1 MNLPKIED
9 LDIQNKKIL
18 LRADLDI
25 DVSKDGIGR
34 LKALL
39 PTLNILVQKAS
50 KITIIGHKGR
60 PEGKELKEL
69 SLDTV
74 SVALEKLLVQEW
86 GEKKVKNIDL
96 EISENLRF
104 DSGEIENDENYA
116 EDLAEENDVYI
127 NEAFA
132 ASHRKHASIVRLP
145 KLLPSA
151 AGIRFIEE
159 VENLE
164 KVLKDPKK
172 PTLLIIGGIKKD
184 KLDYLEDFKK
194 FADKILI
201 GGKLPEYLPEDLE
214 DKQLVV
220 AKLIMDKEDITIH
233 SIEKFE
239 EEINKAGTIVV
250 AGPMGKCEEKGH
262 MMGTERVYKAIA
274 NSRAYKVAGG
284 GETQKTIST
293 LGLTEKFDWVSIGGG
308 ASLEF
313 LAKGT
318 LPGIEALLN

>member
-9 LDIQNKKIL
+9 LDFQNKKVL

-25 DVSKDGIGR
+25 DVSKDGLGR
-34 LKALL
+34 LEALL
-39 PTLNILVQKAS
+39 PTLKTLAEKAS

-60 PEGKELKEL
+60 PGGKESKDL
-69 SLDTV
+69 SLEPV
-74 SVALEKLLVQEW
+74 GIALEKLLIQEL
-86 GEKKVKNIDL
+86 GNEKIESLDL
-96 EISENLRF
+96 VVEENLRF
-104 DSGEIENDENYA
+104 DSGEIENDEHYA
-116 EDLAEENDVYI
+116 EDLLEEGEVYV

-132 ASHRKHASIVRLP
+132 ASHREHASIVRLP

-151 AGIRFIEE
+151 AGLHFVKE
-159 VENLE
+159 VENLG
-164 KVLKDPKK
+164 KVLNDPKK
-172 PTLLIIGGIKKD
+172 PVLVIIGGIKKD
-184 KLDYLEDFKK
+184 KLDYIEDFKK

-201 GGKLPEYLPEDLE
+201 SGRLPEYMPEDIN
-214 DKQLVV
+214 DKKLLV

-239 EEINKAGTIVV
+239 EEICKAGTVV
-250 AGPMGKCEEKGH
+250 IAGPMGKAEEEGH
-262 MMGTERVYKAIA
+262 MMGTKRVFEAIA
-274 NSRAYKVAGG
+274 DSQAYKVAGG
-284 GETQKTIST
+284 GETQKVIST
-293 LGLTEKFDWVSIGGG
+293 LGLTKKFDWISVGGG